1 MVTVTTSELGTE
13 TLAMVVNAGPVR
25 PEACCRAKFSAT
37 AAPSHGAPLW
47 KTRLGRMVI
56 VHTV

>member
-1 MVTVTTSELGTE
+1 MVTVTTSGLGTE
-13 TLAMVVNAGPVR
+13 TLAMVVKAGPVR
-25 PEACCRAKFSAT
+25 PEACWRAKFAAT
-37 AAPSHGAPLW
+37 AAPSHGVPLW